1 MEMGPRLKRTLLE
14 PGQSGVIG
22 AAVER
27 STMIHAGGGTSSSSA
42 ARRISIVFLRA
53 FRNVLTL
60 QLKT

>member
-14 PGQSGVIG
+14 PGRSGVIG

-27 STMIHAGGGTSSSSA
+27 STMIHAAGGTSSSSA
-42 ARRISIVFLRA
+42 AHRISIVFLRA